1 MRSLQS
7 LLDLQERRELRG
19 DCGLREEVCSSFDEI
34 WSFLK
39 IGKFRKVSEV
49 LVLPYIY
56 SLVLSE
62 VKVYR
67 MEDQGTQA

>member
-1 MRSLQS
+1 MGT
-7 LLDLQERRELRG
+7 RG
-19 DCGLREEVCSSFDEI
+19 DCGLREEVYSSFDEI

-39 IGKFRKVSEV
+39 IGKFRKFSEV

>member
-7 LLDLQERRELRG
+7 LLDLQERWELRG
-19 DCGLREEVCSSFDEI
+19 DCGLREEVYSSFDEI
-34 WSFLK
+34 RSFLK
-39 IGKFRKVSEV
+39 IGKFRKFSEV
-49 LVLPYIY
+49 LVLSYIY